1 LFSGI
6 IMTIA
11 AALFNAANS
20 LIAVSLGQQV
30 VPLCQL

>member
-1 LFSGI
+1 
-6 IMTIA
+6 MTIA